1 LQTITSH
8 LHDFRQDR
16 KGLSNIIVV
25 VLSLVILVV
34 IVANVVLWSYQM
46 NQLDWE
52 RTQETLSIRNV
63 SPITR
68 SSWFTVQGEYQVSDG
83 NLVSGSYLD
92 TQAVDGRFEKFRE
105 SPPPRGLDVN
115 GTFSIDV
122 SSYPLTAI
130 KSVEIQ
136 LRFAVDDVGERWY
149 LRTYNWTSKTY
160 SDNGFNSTTGRLPSA
175 GWNYYAVNLT
185 SKWRSY
191 VRDDGKIMV
200 QVRDQGPDSTRTNV
214 DIDYLAVRAV
224 VNGAVFT
231 FENEGSRTA
240 HLVSIWVNNAT
251 IHRRYETDTFVNS
264 GELLSYTRLDV
275 SLPTGQYTVRV
286 VSERGNIG
294 VYTGG

>member
-1 LQTITSH
+1 
-8 LHDFRQDR
+8 
-16 KGLSNIIVV
+16 VV

-52 RTQETLSIRNV
+52 RTQETLSIRSV

-83 NLVSGSYLD
+83 SQVSGTYLD
-92 TQAVDGRFEKFRE
+92 TQAVDSSFEKFRE

-136 LRFAVDDVGERWY
+136 LRFAVDDLGERWY
-149 LRTYNWTSKTY
+149 LRAYNWTAKIY
-160 SDNGFNSTTGRLPSA
+160 SDSGFNSTAGCLPAA
-175 GWNYYAVNLT
+175 GWNYYTVNLT

-191 VRDDGKIMV
+191 VLDNGKIMV

-224 VNGAVFT
+224 ISGAVFT

-251 IHRRYETDTFVNS
+251 LHRRYETDAFVNS

-275 SLPTGQYTVRV
+275 SLPIGKYTAKV